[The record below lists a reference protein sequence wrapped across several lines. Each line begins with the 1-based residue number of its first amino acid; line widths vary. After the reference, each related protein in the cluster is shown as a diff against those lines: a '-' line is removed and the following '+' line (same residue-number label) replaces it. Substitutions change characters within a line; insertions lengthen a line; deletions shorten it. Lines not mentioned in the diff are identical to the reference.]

1 MKKFLVDA
9 MLGKLALWLRL
20 TGHDTFYDTEVHDD
34 ELLEIVISEKR
45 IMLTAD
51 LELFDRAKAVDVD
64 VMLVRSEVDER
75 VRDVFMRYDIAPE
88 LDPSIARCSKCNG
101 ELNEL
106 RGVEKELVKD
116 LVFEQTYNHYD
127 VFWFCN
133 DCKSV
138 YFMGGHWKNMIG
150 YMERI
155 SQLMKERTS

>member
-20 TGHDTFYDTEVHDD
+20 TGQDTFYDTEVHDD
-34 ELLEIVISEKR
+34 ELLKISISEKR

-51 LELFDRAKAVDVD
+51 LELFERAKAADVE

-75 VRDVFMRYDIAPE
+75 VRDVFVRYDIAPE

-101 ELNEL
+101 ELVEL
-106 RGVEKELVKD
+106 RDSERESVKD

-127 VFWFCN
+127 IFWFCN